1 MLRNAEYIY
10 ENVIISD
17 EVNTTKKYCKKAQVG
32 VDCSLAEVYKIVKP
46 GFIYKDKSHVAEYE
60 LIEKT
65 KVATGEKIFAGW
77 YLPKGSYMICL
88 NEGCQF
94 GSNDTGYLVQRSS
107 FNRSGCTTV
116 SSVWDP
122 GYTSREGDKVSKMS
136 IRLNV
141 DTDQGIYIEENTRIA
156 QLLVFENESTTEY
169 NGQFQGGSLRS
180 KLEGK

>member
-1 MLRNAEYIY
+1 MLRNADYIY

-17 EVNTTKKYCKKAQVG
+17 EINTTKKYCKKAQVG
-32 VDCSLAEVYKIVKP
+32 VDCSLSEVYKLSSAGVIL
-46 GFIYKDKSHVAEYE
+46 KSKSNVSKYE
-60 LIEKT
+60 LINKDHYIVEGVKLY
-65 KVATGEKIFAGW
+65 GW
-77 YLPKGSYMICL
+77 YLPKGTYMICL

-94 GSNDTGYLVQRSS
+94 GNNDTGYLVQRSS

-122 GYTSREGDKVSKMS
+122 GYTSKDANGNVSKMS

-156 QLLVFENESTTEY
+156 QLLVFENESTTDY

-180 KLEGK
+180 NLEK

>member
-1 MLRNAEYIY
+1 MLRNADYIY
-10 ENVIISD
+10 DNIIISD

-32 VDCSLAEVYKIVKP
+32 VDCSLAEVYRIVKP
-46 GFIYKDKSHVAEYE
+46 GIIYQDKSKVAEYE

-65 KVATGEKIFAGW
+65 KVADDKVFEGW
-77 YLPKGSYMICL
+77 YLPRGTYMICL

-94 GSNDTGYLVQRSS
+94 GPNDTGYLVQRSS

-141 DTDQGIYIEENTRIA
+141 DTEKGIFIEENTRIA

-180 KLEGK
+180 KLEDK